1 MTKFIRPIA
10 AQPVARARSSS
21 DILPAIRRSLAQT
34 QPMRVA
40 TMLGLMIVCA
50 LITNCLAPF
59 YVRGPAAGAPERD
72 FRAALDR
79 QVPRILKQ
87 YGVPGMAIG
96 TVLHGDP
103 GQIYVYG
110 LADVAKKRPVTPGTV
125 FQVAS
130 LSKSV
135 TAWGVLTLVDK
146 GKVDLDQPVQRYLTR
161 WPLAASPYPAR
172 EVTARRL
179 LTHTSGMDAGE
190 DTFRAPGDPAPTTLE
205 LLRREG
211 PPQAGKATPAAL
223 TGPAG
228 KAFVYS
234 VPGFTLLQLMIEQQS
249 RQPFAAYMRG
259 AVLRPLGMTAS
270 DYGWDPKLRDVTA
283 TPYLDDGRAS
293 DVLIPE
299 DAAADGLFST
309 VRDMVQFVAAPMPG
323 QGLPTGAGVIS
334 DRATEQI
341 FLRPSSLPKG
351 QLQTIGP
358 DAPCLGCFI
367 EHSDGG
373 PVMITN
379 AGDDPGWTAEIHM
392 APATGDG
399 LVVLTNSGRGGP
411 AIAQV
416 EAIWAGWRGF
426 PPPQVTRTY
435 QSVGVFAVAVVSLV
449 SVLAIA
455 AGFGCLTEVAGGARR
470 FAAFSPHAC
479 LKSLLEWT
487 LAASLAWPFLLM
499 RGVIELL
506 PRFAA
511 ISELILML
519 LIAAVLARA
528 LFPQTGSARMAAA

>member
-1 MTKFIRPIA
+1 M
-10 AQPVARARSSS
+10 
-21 DILPAIRRSLAQT
+21 T

-40 TMLGLMIVCA
+40 TMLGLMVVCV
-50 LITNCLAPF
+50 LVTNCLAPF
-59 YVRGPAAGAPERD
+59 YVRGPASGAPESA
-72 FRAALDR
+72 FKAALDR
-79 QVPRILKQ
+79 QVPRILGQ

-103 GQIYVYG
+103 GQLYVYG
-110 LADVAKKRPVTPGTV
+110 VADVAKQRPVTPGTV

-146 GKVDLDQPVQRYLTR
+146 GKVDLDQPVQRYLAK
-161 WPLAASPYPAR
+161 WPLAPSPYPSRA
-172 EVTARRL
+172 VTARRL
-179 LTHTSGMDAGE
+179 LTHTSGMNAGE
-190 DTFRAPGDPAPTTLE
+190 DAFRNPSEPTPSTLD
-205 LLRREG
+205 LLSREG
-211 PPQAGKATPAAL
+211 PPSDGKPTPAVLA
-223 TGPAG
+223 GPAG

-234 VPGFTLLQLMIEQQS
+234 VPGYTLLQLMIEQQS
-249 RQPFAAYMRG
+249 HRRFADYMRA

-270 DYGWDPKLRDVTA
+270 DFGWDPKLRDVTA
-283 TPYLDDGRAS
+283 TPYLEDGRPS
-293 DVLIPE
+293 DVVIPE

-309 VRDMVQFVAAPMPG
+309 VNDMVQFVAAPMPG

-334 DRATEQI
+334 SGATQQL
-341 FLRPSSLPKG
+341 FLRPSNLAKS
-351 QLQTIGP
+351 QLEALGP

-373 PVMITN
+373 PVIITN
-379 AGDDPGWTAEIHM
+379 AGDDPGWTSEIHM
-392 APATGDG
+392 VPATGDG
-399 LVVLTNSGRGGP
+399 LVVLTNSSRASP

-416 EAIWAGWRGF
+416 EAMWAAWRGF

-435 QSVGVFAVAVVSLV
+435 QSVGVFAVAVVALV

-470 FAAFSPHAC
+470 FAAFSPRAC

-487 LAASLAWPFLLM
+487 LAASVALPFLRL
-499 RGVIELL
+499 RDVIELL

-519 LIAAVLARA
+519 LVAAVLARA
-528 LFPQTGSARMAAA
+528 LFPQTGAPRMAAA

>member
-1 MTKFIRPIA
+1 MRPISV
-10 AQPVARARSSS
+10 QRAPRALSLPDIPSAIQRS
-21 DILPAIRRSLAQT
+21 IAQT
-34 QPMRVA
+34 QPLRVA
-40 TMLGLMIVCA
+40 TILGLLIVCT
-50 LITNCLAPF
+50 LVTNCLAPF
-59 YVRGPAAGAPERD
+59 YVKGPPPGAPESD
-72 FRAALDR
+72 FKAALDR
-79 QVPRILKQ
+79 EVPGVLKH

-103 GQIYVYG
+103 GQVYVYG
-110 LADVAKKRPVTPGTV
+110 LADVARQRPITAGTV

-161 WPLAASPYPAR
+161 WPLPPAPYPSR

-179 LTHTSGMDAGE
+179 LTHTSGMNAGE
-190 DTFRAPGDPAPTTLE
+190 DAFRRASEPAATTLE

-211 PPQAGKATPAAL
+211 PPKDGKPTPAAL

-228 KAFVYS
+228 KAFLYS

-249 RQPFAAYMRG
+249 HRRFADYMRD
-259 AVLRPLGMTAS
+259 AVLRPLGMNS
-270 DYGWDPKLRDVTA
+270 SNYGWSPRLQAAAATA
-283 TPYLDDGRAS
+283 YLNDGQAS
-293 DVLIPE
+293 AVLVPA
-299 DAAADGLFST
+299 DTAADGLFST
-309 VRDMVQFVAAPMPG
+309 VGDMVQFVAAPMPG

-334 DRATEQI
+334 DATTQQM

-351 QLQTIGP
+351 QLQTVGP

-373 PVMITN
+373 PAMITN

-416 EAIWAGWRGF
+416 EAMWASWRGF

-435 QSVGVFAVAVVSLV
+435 QSFGAFAVALVSLI
-449 SVLAIA
+449 SVLAIG
-455 AGFGCLTEVAGGARR
+455 AGFGCVNELAVGTRR
-470 FAAFSPHAC
+470 FAAFNLKAC
-479 LKSLLEWT
+479 FKSLAEWS
-487 LAASLAWPFLLM
+487 LAAGLIWPFLVLKD
-499 RGVIELL
+499 VIELL

-528 LFPQTGSARMAAA
+528 LFPETKALRMASA

>member
-1 MTKFIRPIA
+1 VTTIKRPIPA
-10 AQPVARARSSS
+10 ERASRGISLS
-21 DILPAIRRSLAQT
+21 DILSGVQRSLAQT

-40 TMLGLMIVCA
+40 TILGLMVVCT
-50 LITNCLAPF
+50 LVTDCLAPF
-59 YVRGPAAGAPERD
+59 YVRGPAPGAPESA
-72 FRAALDR
+72 FRAALNR

-110 LADVAKKRPVTPGTV
+110 LADVARRRPVTPDTV

-135 TAWGVLTLVDK
+135 TAWGVLTLVDR
-146 GKVDLDQPVQRYLTR
+146 GKVDLDQPVQRYLAK
-161 WPLAASPYPAR
+161 WPLAPSPYPSR

-179 LTHTSGMDAGE
+179 LTHTSGLNAGE
-190 DTFRAPGDPAPTTLE
+190 DEFRTPGDPAPTTLE

-211 PPQAGKATPAAL
+211 PPSKGEPTPAVL

-228 KAFVYS
+228 AAFVYS
-234 VPGFTLLQLMIEQQS
+234 VPGYTLLQLMIEQQS
-249 RQPFAAYMRG
+249 RRPFATYMRN
-259 AVLRPLGMTAS
+259 AVLRPLGMTSS
-270 DYGWDPKLRDVTA
+270 DYAWDPRLRAATA
-283 TPYLDDGRAS
+283 TPYLEDGKPS
-293 DVLIPE
+293 DLLIPE
-299 DAAADGLFST
+299 DTAADGLFST
-309 VRDMVQFVAAPMPG
+309 VNDMVQFVAAPMPG

-334 DRATEQI
+334 DRTTQQI
-341 FLRPSSLPKG
+341 FLRPSALPKG

-399 LVVLTNSGRGGP
+399 LVVLTNSSRASP

-416 EAIWAGWRGF
+416 EAMWAGWRGF

-435 QSVGVFAVAVVSLV
+435 QSMIVFAVAVVSLV

-470 FAAFSPHAC
+470 FAAFNTHAC
-479 LKSLLEWT
+479 LKSLLEWA
-487 LAASLAWPFLLM
+487 LAASLIWPFLLL
-499 RGVIELL
+499 RTVIELL
-506 PRFAA
+506 PRFAT

-519 LIAAVLARA
+519 LVAAVLARA
-528 LFPQTGSARMAAA
+528 LFPETRTPRLATA

>member
-1 MTKFIRPIA
+1 MTMRPISA
-10 AQPVARARSSS
+10 LWTKRAISLS

-34 QPMRVA
+34 PPMRVA
-40 TMLGLMIVCA
+40 TILGLAIVCT
-50 LITNCLAPF
+50 LITDCLAPF
-59 YVRGPAAGAPERD
+59 YVRGPPPGAPESV

-96 TVLHGDP
+96 TVLRGDP

-110 LADVAKKRPVTPGTV
+110 LADVAKKRPMTPDTV

-146 GKVDLDQPVQRYLTR
+146 GKVDLDQPIQRYLTK
-161 WPLAASPYPAR
+161 WPLAPSPYPSR

-179 LTHTSGMDAGE
+179 LTHTSGMNAGRDE
-190 DTFRAPGDPAPTTLE
+190 FRKPSDPEPTTLE

-211 PPQAGKATPAAL
+211 PPKDDKPTPAVL
-223 TGPAG
+223 TDPAG

-249 RQPFAAYMRG
+249 HRPFAAYMRD
-259 AVLRPLGMTAS
+259 AVLRPLGMTSS
-270 DYGWDPKLRDVTA
+270 DYGWDPKRRDATA
-283 TPYLDDGRAS
+283 TPYLGDGQPS

-299 DAAADGLFST
+299 DTAADGLFST
-309 VRDMVQFVAAPMPG
+309 VNDMVQFVAAPLPG
-323 QGLPTGAGVIS
+323 VGLPTGAGVIS
-334 DRATEQI
+334 DRTTQQI

-373 PVMITN
+373 PMMITN
-379 AGDDPGWTAEIHM
+379 AGVDPGWTGEIHM

-399 LVVLTNSGRGGP
+399 LVVLTNSSRASP

-416 EAIWAGWRGF
+416 EAMWAGWRGF

-435 QSVGVFAVAVVSLV
+435 QSLGVFAVAVVSLV

-455 AGFGCLTEVAGGARR
+455 AGFGCLTDVAGGARR
-470 FAAFSPHAC
+470 FAAFNMRAC
-479 LKSLLEWT
+479 LKSLLEWAI
-487 LAASLAWPFLLM
+487 AAAVVWPFLLL

-506 PRFAA
+506 PRFAV

-528 LFPQTGSARMAAA
+528 LFPETQAAARLAAA